1 LAEMTTPEAVAF
13 ALLEKIAGTERWAD
27 ASASQGKWH
36 ATGVNRTKIL
46 DTYAECLD
54 AVRGKRAKG
63 MSMFD
68 QSLRPGP
75 AG

>member
-1 LAEMTTPEAVAF
+1 MAETNSPEAVAL
-13 ALLEKIAGTERWAD
+13 ALLEKIAGAEDWGGT
-27 ASASQGKWH
+27 ASNPNWRSS
-36 ATGVNRTKIL
+36 GVNRTKIL

-68 QSLRPGP
+68 ASSLR
-75 AG
+75 AGQSG

>member
-1 LAEMTTPEAVAF
+1 LLETPEAVAF
-13 ALLEKIAGTERWAD
+13 ALLEKIAGAENWGAT
-27 ASASQGKWH
+27 ASNPHWRSP
-36 ATGVNRTKIL
+36 GVNRTKIL

-54 AVRGKRAKG
+54 AARGKRAKG

-68 QSLRPGP
+68 QSLRPVP